1 MCWVPEGD
9 EVHVNSSVGFVEKRQ
24 HQFEVV
30 AAGLW
35 DVDEAAV
42 GGPPL

>member
-1 MCWVPEGD
+1 MCPASEGV
-9 EVHVNSSVGFVEKRQ
+9 EVHVNSSIGFVEKRQ